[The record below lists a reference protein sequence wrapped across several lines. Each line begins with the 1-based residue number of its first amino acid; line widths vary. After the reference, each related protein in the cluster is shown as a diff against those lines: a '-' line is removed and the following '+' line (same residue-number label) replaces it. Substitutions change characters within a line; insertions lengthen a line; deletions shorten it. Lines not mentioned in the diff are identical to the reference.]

1 MPSGTMF
8 CLYANFL
15 TDIVAHKEGETNI
28 NGSSG
33 HAANYISHLLLIY
46 ERAESMGCIT
56 EDLACKHV
64 SLHLQLRQLDEAQKL
79 AAKLCSGKLAESVE
93 LWGLRITIEIR
104 CITGSSSS
112 PSDADLQSLFELLQQ
127 ILMKVSVSK
136 SENLWLKVCCHHQC
150 LFCFLLSKRAMSYT
164 KTA

>member
-1 MPSGTMF
+1 VPSGTMF
-8 CLYANFL
+8 SLYANFL
-15 TDIVAHKEGETNI
+15 TDIIAPKEGETDI

-33 HAANYISHLLLIY
+33 CAVNYISHLLSIY

-127 ILMKVSVSK
+127 ILMKVSVSR
-136 SENLWLKVCCHHQC
+136 SENLWLKVHCHHLC
-150 LFCFLLSKRAMSYT
+150 LSFLCSR
-164 KTA
+164 